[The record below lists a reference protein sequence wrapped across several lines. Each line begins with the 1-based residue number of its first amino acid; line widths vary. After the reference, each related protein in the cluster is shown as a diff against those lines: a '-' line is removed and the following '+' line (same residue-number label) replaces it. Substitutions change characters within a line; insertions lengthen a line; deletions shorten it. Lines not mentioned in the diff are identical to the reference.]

1 MAVDAEL
8 AAHYVVPDAREMGIQ
23 RRRGGQ
29 LVGNVQ
35 DVDVVWQR
43 FLIIVGWRGA
53 ALCWCNCRQIVKS
66 PSATNRP
73 DRASAMLAS
82 SDAVTGSTADTVRVP
97 VIANIASELDDVVI
111 WCS

>member
-1 MAVDAEL
+1 MAVGAEL
-8 AAHYVVPDAREMGIQ
+8 AAHYVVPDAREMDIQ
-23 RRRGGQ
+23 RRRAGQ

-35 DVDVVWQR
+35 DVGVVWQR
-43 FLIIVGWRGA
+43 LLIIVGSRGA
-53 ALCWCNCRQIVKS
+53 VGATASKIVKS

-82 SDAVTGSTADTVRVP
+82 SESAVTGSTADTVRGP

-111 WCS
+111 WYS